1 MILEIKVPSP
11 GESITEVEISSLLVN
26 NGDFVKKNQVIAEID
41 SDKATLEICA
51 EASGRLFFKAKKGDT
66 LKVGELFCIIDT
78 SFLKKEE
85 NQIGGNL
92 LKEENQR
99 KEENQIGGNLLK
111 EENQIGGNL
120 LKEEKKEDNLLKK
133 NNKFNRFFIVKKL
146 TKLRQ
151 TISEK
156 LVEVKNK
163 TAMLTTFNEVDM
175 RNILYLKNKYKF
187 SFKEKHGVKLGFM
200 AFFVKSCI
208 RALKN
213 YPDINS
219 MIDEKG
225 KNKICFKYYDINIA
239 VAGPKGLLVPVIR
252 NADTLSFRE
261 IEKTIKTFSLK
272 IKNSTISIDEMI
284 GGTFT
289 ITNGG
294 IFGSMLSTPIINPP
308 QSAILGMHSI
318 VERPIVKL
326 GKIKVIPIM
335 YLALSY
341 DHRIIDGKEA
351 VGFLFSIKE
360 SIENPIKFL
369 IGYKENLN
377 NFF

>member
-66 LKVGELFCIIDT
+66 LKVGELLCIIDT

-85 NQIGGNL
+85 NF
-92 LKEENQR
+92 
-99 KEENQIGGNLLK
+99 
-111 EENQIGGNL
+111 
-120 LKEEKKEDNLLKK
+120 LKEEKKEENFLKEEKKEEKKEENLLKK
-133 NNKFNRFFIVKKL
+133 KNKLKNKFNRFFIVKKL

-219 MIDEKG
+219 MIDDKG
-225 KNKICFKYYDINIA
+225 KNKICFKYFDINIA

-261 IEKTIKTFSLK
+261 IEKTIKNFSLK

-369 IGYKENLN
+369 IGSKENLN

>member
-66 LKVGELFCIIDT
+66 LKVGELLCIIDTDT
-78 SFLKKEE
+78 SFLKKKEDKFLDLKKDLL
-85 NQIGGNL
+85 N
-92 LKEENQR
+92 LKEENF
-99 KEENQIGGNLLK
+99 
-111 EENQIGGNL
+111 
-120 LKEEKKEDNLLKK
+120 LKK
-133 NNKFNRFFIVKKL
+133 KNKNKFNRFFIVKKL

-219 MIDEKG
+219 MIDDKG

-261 IEKTIKTFSLK
+261 IEKTIKNFSLK

-369 IGYKENLN
+369 IGSKENLN
-377 NFF
+377 NF

>member
-78 SFLKKEE
+78 SFLKKED
-85 NQIGGNL
+85 NKI
-92 LKEENQR
+92 
-99 KEENQIGGNLLK
+99 
-111 EENQIGGNL
+111 
-120 LKEEKKEDNLLKK
+120 LKEEKKEDNKIGSIVGNFLKEDNLLKK
-133 NNKFNRFFIVKKL
+133 KNKFNRFFIVKKL

-187 SFKEKHGVKLGFM
+187 SFQEKHGVKLGFM

-239 VAGPKGLLVPVIR
+239 VAGPKGLLVPVII

-261 IEKTIKTFSLK
+261 IEKTIKNFSLK

-369 IGYKENLN
+369 IGSKENLN
-377 NFF
+377 NFFEF

>member
-51 EASGRLFFKAKKGDT
+51 EASGRLFLKAKKGDT

-78 SFLKKEE
+78 SFLKKD
-85 NQIGGNL
+85 
-92 LKEENQR
+92 
-99 KEENQIGGNLLK
+99 
-111 EENQIGGNL
+111 L
-120 LKEEKKEDNLLKK
+120 LKEEKKDLLKEEK
-133 NNKFNRFFIVKKL
+133 KDLLKEENFLKKKNKFNRFFIVKKL

-187 SFKEKHGVKLGFM
+187 SFQEKHGVKLGFM

-219 MIDEKG
+219 MIDDKG

-252 NADTLSFRE
+252 NAETLSFRE
-261 IEKTIKTFSLK
+261 IEKTIKNFSLK
-272 IKNSTISIDEMI
+272 IKNSTLSIDEMI

-369 IGYKENLN
+369 IGSKENLN
-377 NFF
+377 NFL

>member
-66 LKVGELFCIIDT
+66 LKVGELLCIIDT

-85 NQIGGNL
+85 NF
-92 LKEENQR
+92 
-99 KEENQIGGNLLK
+99 
-111 EENQIGGNL
+111 
-120 LKEEKKEDNLLKK
+120 LKEEKKEKKEENFLKEEKKEEKKEENFLKK
-133 NNKFNRFFIVKKL
+133 KNKFNRFFIVKKL

-219 MIDEKG
+219 MIDDKG
-225 KNKICFKYYDINIA
+225 KNKICFKYFDINIA

-261 IEKTIKTFSLK
+261 IEKTIKNFSLK

-369 IGYKENLN
+369 IGSKENLN

>member
-66 LKVGELFCIIDT
+66 LKVGELLCIIDT

-85 NQIGGNL
+85 N
-92 LKEENQR
+92 
-99 KEENQIGGNLLK
+99 
-111 EENQIGGNL
+111 L
-120 LKEEKKEDNLLKK
+120 LKEEKKEENFLKEEKKEENLLKK
-133 NNKFNRFFIVKKL
+133 KNKLKNKLKNKFNRFFIVKKL

-219 MIDEKG
+219 MIDDKG

-261 IEKTIKTFSLK
+261 IEKTIKNFSLK

-369 IGYKENLN
+369 IGSKENLN

>member
-26 NGDFVKKNQVIAEID
+26 NGDFVKTNQVIAEID

-78 SFLKKEE
+78 SFLKKED
-85 NQIGGNL
+85 NL
-92 LKEENQR
+92 LKDNF
-99 KEENQIGGNLLK
+99 LK
-111 EENQIGGNL
+111 EDNKIG
-120 LKEEKKEDNLLKK
+120 KEEKKEDNKIGVGNFLKEDNLLKK
-133 NNKFNRFFIVKKL
+133 KNKFNRFFIVKKL

-219 MIDEKG
+219 MIDDKG

-261 IEKTIKTFSLK
+261 IEKTIKNFSLK

>member
-85 NQIGGNL
+85 NF
-92 LKEENQR
+92 LKEDN
-99 KEENQIGGNLLK
+99 KIGVGNF
-111 EENQIGGNL
+111 
-120 LKEEKKEDNLLKK
+120 LKEEKKEDNKIGVGNFLKEDNLLKK
-133 NNKFNRFFIVKKL
+133 KNKFNRFFIVKKL

-187 SFKEKHGVKLGFM
+187 SFKEKHGVKLGFL

-219 MIDEKG
+219 MIDDKG

-261 IEKTIKTFSLK
+261 IEKTIKNFSLK

-369 IGYKENLN
+369 IGSKENLN
-377 NFF
+377 HFF

>member
-66 LKVGELFCIIDT
+66 LKVGELLCIIDT

-85 NQIGGNL
+85 NF
-92 LKEENQR
+92 
-99 KEENQIGGNLLK
+99 
-111 EENQIGGNL
+111 
-120 LKEEKKEDNLLKK
+120 LKEEKKEENFLKEEKKEENFLKEEKKEENFLKEEKKEENFLKK
-133 NNKFNRFFIVKKL
+133 KNKFNRFFIVKKL

-219 MIDEKG
+219 MIDDKG
-225 KNKICFKYYDINIA
+225 KKKICFKYYDINIA

-261 IEKTIKTFSLK
+261 IEKTIKNFSLK

-369 IGYKENLN
+369 IGSKENLN

>member
-78 SFLKKEE
+78 SFLKKEDKK
-85 NQIGGNL
+85 I
-92 LKEENQR
+92 
-99 KEENQIGGNLLK
+99 
-111 EENQIGGNL
+111 
-120 LKEEKKEDNLLKK
+120 LKEEKKEDKKIGSIGGNFFKEDNFLKK
-133 NNKFNRFFIVKKL
+133 KNKFNINRFFIVKKL

-187 SFKEKHGVKLGFM
+187 SFQEKHGVKLGFM

-261 IEKTIKTFSLK
+261 IEKTIKNFYLK

-369 IGYKENLN
+369 IGSKENLN
-377 NFF
+377 NFFEF

>member
-78 SFLKKEE
+78 SFFKKEE
-85 NQIGGNL
+85 NF
-92 LKEENQR
+92 LKED
-99 KEENQIGGNLLK
+99 KKIGNF
-111 EENQIGGNL
+111 
-120 LKEEKKEDNLLKK
+120 LKEEKKEDKKIVGKKEDNFLKK
-133 NNKFNRFFIVKKL
+133 KNKFNRFFIVKKL

-261 IEKTIKTFSLK
+261 IEKTIKNFSLK
-272 IKNSTISIDEMI
+272 IKNSTSTISIDEMI

-369 IGYKENLN
+369 IGSKENLN

>member
-66 LKVGELFCIIDT
+66 LKVGELLCIIDT

-85 NQIGGNL
+85 NF
-92 LKEENQR
+92 LKEE
-99 KEENQIGGNLLK
+99 I
-111 EENQIGGNL
+111 
-120 LKEEKKEDNLLKK
+120 LKEEKKEENFLKEEKKEEKKEENLLKK
-133 NNKFNRFFIVKKL
+133 KKKLKNKFNRFFIVKKL

-219 MIDEKG
+219 MIDDKG
-225 KNKICFKYYDINIA
+225 KNKICFKYFDINIA

-261 IEKTIKTFSLK
+261 IEKTIKNFSLK

-369 IGYKENLN
+369 IGSKENLN

>member
-51 EASGRLFFKAKKGDT
+51 EESGRLFFKAKKGDT
-66 LKVGELFCIIDT
+66 LKVGELLCIIDT

-85 NQIGGNL
+85 NF
-92 LKEENQR
+92 
-99 KEENQIGGNLLK
+99 
-111 EENQIGGNL
+111 
-120 LKEEKKEDNLLKK
+120 LKEEKKEENFLKEEKKEEKKEENLLKK
-133 NNKFNRFFIVKKL
+133 KNKLKNKFNRFFIVKKL

-219 MIDEKG
+219 MIDDKG
-225 KNKICFKYYDINIA
+225 KNKICFKYFDINIA

-261 IEKTIKTFSLK
+261 IEKTIKNFSLK

-369 IGYKENLN
+369 IGSKENLN

>member
-78 SFLKKEE
+78 SFLKKEDKK
-85 NQIGGNL
+85 I
-92 LKEENQR
+92 
-99 KEENQIGGNLLK
+99 
-111 EENQIGGNL
+111 
-120 LKEEKKEDNLLKK
+120 LKEEKKEDKKIGSIGGNFLKEDNLLKK
-133 NNKFNRFFIVKKL
+133 KNKFNINRFFIVKKL

-187 SFKEKHGVKLGFM
+187 SFQEKHGVKLGFM

-261 IEKTIKTFSLK
+261 IEKTIKNFSLK

-369 IGYKENLN
+369 IGSKENLN
-377 NFF
+377 NFFEF

>member
-66 LKVGELFCIIDT
+66 LKVGELLCIIDT
-78 SFLKKEE
+78 SFSFLKKDFY
-85 NQIGGNL
+85 
-92 LKEENQR
+92 
-99 KEENQIGGNLLK
+99 
-111 EENQIGGNL
+111 
-120 LKEEKKEDNLLKK
+120 LKEEKKEENLLKK
-133 NNKFNRFFIVKKL
+133 KNKNKFNRFFIVKKL

-219 MIDEKG
+219 MIKE
-225 KNKICFKYYDINIA
+225 
-239 VAGPKGLLVPVIR
+239 
-252 NADTLSFRE
+252 
-261 IEKTIKTFSLK
+261 K
-272 IKNSTISIDEMI
+272 IKYVLNIMI
-284 GGTFT
+284 
-289 ITNGG
+289 
-294 IFGSMLSTPIINPP
+294 
-308 QSAILGMHSI
+308 
-318 VERPIVKL
+318 
-326 GKIKVIPIM
+326 
-335 YLALSY
+335 
-341 DHRIIDGKEA
+341 
-351 VGFLFSIKE
+351 
-360 SIENPIKFL
+360 
-369 IGYKENLN
+369 
-377 NFF
+377 

>member
-66 LKVGELFCIIDT
+66 LKVGELLCIIDT

-85 NQIGGNL
+85 N
-92 LKEENQR
+92 
-99 KEENQIGGNLLK
+99 
-111 EENQIGGNL
+111 L
-120 LKEEKKEDNLLKK
+120 LKEEKKEENFLKEEKKEENFLKEEKKEENLLKK
-133 NNKFNRFFIVKKL
+133 KNKLKNKFNRFFIVKKL

-219 MIDEKG
+219 MIDDKG

-261 IEKTIKTFSLK
+261 IEKTIKNFSLK

-369 IGYKENLN
+369 IGSKENLN

>member
-66 LKVGELFCIIDT
+66 LKVGELLCIIDT

-85 NQIGGNL
+85 NF
-92 LKEENQR
+92 
-99 KEENQIGGNLLK
+99 
-111 EENQIGGNL
+111 
-120 LKEEKKEDNLLKK
+120 LKEEKKEENFLKEEKKEENFLKEEKKEENFLKEEKKEENLLKK
-133 NNKFNRFFIVKKL
+133 KNKFNRFFIVKKL

-187 SFKEKHGVKLGFM
+187 YFQEKHGVKLGFM

-219 MIDEKG
+219 MIDDKG

-261 IEKTIKTFSLK
+261 IEKTIKNFSLK

-369 IGYKENLN
+369 IGSKENLN

>member
-66 LKVGELFCIIDT
+66 LKVGELLCIIDT

-85 NQIGGNL
+85 NF
-92 LKEENQR
+92 
-99 KEENQIGGNLLK
+99 
-111 EENQIGGNL
+111 
-120 LKEEKKEDNLLKK
+120 LKEEKKEENFLKEEKKEEKKEENLLKK
-133 NNKFNRFFIVKKL
+133 KKKLKNKFNRFFIVKKL

-219 MIDEKG
+219 MIDDKG
-225 KNKICFKYYDINIA
+225 KNKICFKYFDINIA

-261 IEKTIKTFSLK
+261 IEKTIKNFSLK

-369 IGYKENLN
+369 IGSKENLN

>member
-66 LKVGELFCIIDT
+66 LKVGELLCIIDT

-85 NQIGGNL
+85 NF
-92 LKEENQR
+92 
-99 KEENQIGGNLLK
+99 
-111 EENQIGGNL
+111 
-120 LKEEKKEDNLLKK
+120 LKEEKKEENFLKEEKKEENFLKEEKKEENFLKEEKKEENLLKK
-133 NNKFNRFFIVKKL
+133 KNKFNRFFIVKKL

-187 SFKEKHGVKLGFM
+187 SFQEKHGVKLGFM

-219 MIDEKG
+219 MIDDKG

-261 IEKTIKTFSLK
+261 IEKTIKNFSLK

-369 IGYKENLN
+369 IGSKENLN

>member
-51 EASGRLFFKAKKGDT
+51 EASGRLFLKAKKGDT
-66 LKVGELFCIIDT
+66 LKVGELLCIIDT
-78 SFLKKEE
+78 SFLKKD
-85 NQIGGNL
+85 
-92 LKEENQR
+92 
-99 KEENQIGGNLLK
+99 
-111 EENQIGGNL
+111 L
-120 LKEEKKEDNLLKK
+120 LKEEKKDLLKEEK
-133 NNKFNRFFIVKKL
+133 KDLLKEEKKDLLKEENFLKKKNKFNRFFIVKKL

-187 SFKEKHGVKLGFM
+187 SFQEKHGVKLGFM

-219 MIDEKG
+219 MIDDKG

-252 NADTLSFRE
+252 NAETLSFRE
-261 IEKTIKTFSLK
+261 IEKTIKNFSLK
-272 IKNSTISIDEMI
+272 IKNSTLSIDEMI

-369 IGYKENLN
+369 IGSKENLN
-377 NFF
+377 NFL

>member
-66 LKVGELFCIIDT
+66 LKVGELLCIIDT

-85 NQIGGNL
+85 N
-92 LKEENQR
+92 
-99 KEENQIGGNLLK
+99 
-111 EENQIGGNL
+111 L
-120 LKEEKKEDNLLKK
+120 LKEEKKEENFLKEEKKEEKKEENLLKK
-133 NNKFNRFFIVKKL
+133 KKKLKNKFNRFFIVKKL

-219 MIDEKG
+219 MIDDKG
-225 KNKICFKYYDINIA
+225 KNKICFKYFDINIA

-261 IEKTIKTFSLK
+261 IEKTIKNFSLK

-369 IGYKENLN
+369 IGSKENLN

>member
-51 EASGRLFFKAKKGDT
+51 EASGRLFFQAKKGDT

-85 NQIGGNL
+85 N
-92 LKEENQR
+92 
-99 KEENQIGGNLLK
+99 
-111 EENQIGGNL
+111 L
-120 LKEEKKEDNLLKK
+120 LKEEKKEDNKIGGNFLKEDNKIGGNFLKEEKKEENFLKK
-133 NNKFNRFFIVKKL
+133 KNKFNRFFIVKKL

-187 SFKEKHGVKLGFM
+187 SFQEKHGVKLGFM

-261 IEKTIKTFSLK
+261 IEKTIKNFSLK

-360 SIENPIKFL
+360 SIENPMKFL
-369 IGYKENLN
+369 IGYKENFN
-377 NFF
+377 NFFEF